1 MGQMKKLWEEQR
13 EFELIEDS
21 VDFGE
26 VVDSLDWVVQ
36 QRQQHFKNKTLR
48 PSESTDKWRK
58 LEELKE
64 SKDEWHLWD

>member
-13 EFELIEDS
+13 EFEMIEDR
-21 VDFGE
+21 VDWE
-26 VVDSLDWVVQ
+26 ELTNSATPYQ
-36 QRQQHFKNKTLR
+36 YHTHFQNKTSR

-64 SKDEWHLWD
+64 GKDEWRLYD